1 HRMYHAD
8 KKFLSATTEIMTVHV
23 DLDERKVVPMA
34 DHIQSNVADL
44 YNAHRGLPCPE
55 KAGRRVAIATR

>member
-1 HRMYHAD
+1 
-8 KKFLSATTEIMTVHV
+8 MTVHV

-44 YNAHRGLPCPE
+44 YNVIALPCPE
-55 KAGRRVAIATR
+55 KAGRRGNRNSQLRFGEIHLSGVGTG